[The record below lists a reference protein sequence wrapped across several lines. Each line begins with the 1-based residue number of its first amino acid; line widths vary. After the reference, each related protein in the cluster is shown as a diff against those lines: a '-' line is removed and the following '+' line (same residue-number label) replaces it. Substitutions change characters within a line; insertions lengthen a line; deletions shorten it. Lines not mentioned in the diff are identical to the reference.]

1 LKGSRQGSLCIGV
14 MSGTSVDGID
24 IAITEITGEAP
35 HLSVDLI
42 YFKSIPFSSIVKEA
56 VFRLFQPHTS
66 SSEDLCSMNFLLGEL
81 FAEAIVQVTE
91 EANIDLQD
99 VLLISSHGQT
109 IYHNPKPQLICGRMV
124 SSTLQIGESAII
136 AERTGC
142 LVVSDFRV
150 RDMAAGGQGAPLVP
164 FVDSLLFFSNEGGRV
179 AVNIGGISNVTY
191 VPQGGSATE
200 IIAFDTGPGNMIIDG
215 LVRLVTKGQQQYDR
229 DGEIAKRGTIQENYL
244 QRWMMQPYISEQ
256 PPKSTGRELF
266 GEQCVSQWWQD
277 SQQNGM
283 NDADLIATA
292 TAYTVRSLAQA
303 IKRFILQKYDVVEVL
318 IGGGGAYN
326 PMIME
331 GIRRELPE
339 LRILSQDNTGITSE
353 SKEAVAFAV
362 LGYECFH
369 RRPNNVPSA
378 TGARHPV
385 VMGKIT
391 YP

>member
-1 LKGSRQGSLCIGV
+1 MKGTRQGSLCIGV

-24 IAITEITGEAP
+24 IAITAITGETP

-81 FAEAIVQVTE
+81 FAEAIVQVAE

-109 IYHNPKPQLICGRMV
+109 IFHNPKPQLICGRMV

-179 AVNIGGISNVTY
+179 AVNIGGIANVTY
-191 VPQGGSATE
+191 VPQSGSGKE

-215 LVRLVTKGQQQYDR
+215 LVRLVTKGQQQYDS
-229 DGEIAKRGTIQENYL
+229 DGEIAKRGTIQEDYL

-266 GEQCVSQWWQD
+266 GEQCVSQWWKD
-277 SQQNGM
+277 SQQYGM

-292 TAYTVRSLAQA
+292 TAYTVRTLAQA
-303 IKRFILQKYDVVEVL
+303 IKRFILQKHDVVEAL

-326 PMIME
+326 PIIME

-339 LRILSQDNTGITSE
+339 LRILSQDKTGITSE